1 MKIKSLLYLM
11 LVAAGI
17 KVAACD
23 LNSAAPVAAILPGL
37 TDGSDV
43 RTVLLENNVQL
54 DLTDAPGVL
63 QMRSDDSL
71 LVLAEL
77 SHWPTPSGSIGSIRA
92 EPVVLDSDYDGIAD
106 AVYVIDINGRLWSV
120 AFTASGFSLPELVA
134 DFSDT
139 ALTFRQPLRLV
150 QTLMPNAGGRN
161 TKHNLLLVVGSD
173 AVAGDTLFAVRHY
186 ASRIAPIT
194 THDLIERQ
202 DISADEL
209 RYGID
214 EHLWQRIQRANG
226 WYLSLNASITLAPK
240 VYAGVVYLT
249 SAEVSAV
256 RADCSLADSAE
267 MTVHALH
274 LHHAGAVYAN
284 RQWQIPALAQAE
296 LSLQQNPEGQLEIIL
311 ENAEAQDSI
320 ISELVAISEECAD
333 CVSPLSADQFPRL
346 LELATYQ
353 TEEGAH

>member
-1 MKIKSLLYLM
+1 MKSKSLLYVM

-17 KVAACD
+17 EAAACD
-23 LNSAAPVAAILPGL
+23 LNSTEAVAATLPGL
-37 TDGSDV
+37 ADGSDV

-63 QMRSDDSL
+63 QMRSADSL

-106 AVYVIDINGRLWSV
+106 AVYAIDINGRLWSV
-120 AFTASGFSLPELVA
+120 ALTASGFSLPELVA
-134 DFSDT
+134 DFSET

-150 QTLMPNAGGRN
+150 QTLMPNAGGRS

-173 AVAGDTLFAVRHY
+173 AVAGDTLFTVRHY
-186 ASRIAPIT
+186 ADRIAPIT
-194 THDLIERQ
+194 KHDLIERQ

-214 EHLWQRIQRANG
+214 EHLWQRIQRASG
-226 WYLSLNASITLAPK
+226 WYLSLNASITLVPK

-256 RADCSLADSAE
+256 RTDCSLADSTK
-267 MTVHALH
+267 MTLHALH

-296 LSLQQNPEGQLEIIL
+296 LSLQQNAEGQLEIIL
-311 ENAEAQDSI
+311 ENTEAQDSI

-353 TEEGAH
+353 IEEGAH